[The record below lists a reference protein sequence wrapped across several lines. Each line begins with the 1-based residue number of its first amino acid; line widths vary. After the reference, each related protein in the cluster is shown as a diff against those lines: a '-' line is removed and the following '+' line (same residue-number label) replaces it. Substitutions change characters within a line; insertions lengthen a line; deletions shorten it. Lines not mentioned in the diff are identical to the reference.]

1 MKTPESNLFGKLC
14 YGNQL
19 HGILRIAGETETA
32 VSELRLSKQLLG
44 TGMETFLKDVRHAL
58 RALRKS
64 PGFTAVAVLTLGL
77 GIGANTA
84 IFSVVESVLLKPL
97 PYPQPD
103 RLVEVWNTYLPQ
115 FPQVPN
121 SSGDFQDFRRQ
132 AGSFSGMAAYI
143 DIPSGYNLTGEGQPE
158 RVEARLATS
167 GLFPLL
173 GIRPIVGHSFGPDDD
188 KAGGP
193 RVVLLSYPF
202 WQSRFGANPEIVGR
216 AVTLDGIGY
225 TVVGV
230 LPAAFRLAPTTDI
243 WMPVSQYGDDLT
255 SHVHH
260 EFSILGRLKPGV
272 STSQAQADLATLN
285 RQEEQAFP
293 DTHKNWGVL
302 VTPMEDPSAVKM
314 RVALLVLLGAVGLVL
329 LVACANIVNLLLARN
344 AVRQKEI
351 ALRVA
356 LGASRGRL
364 LGQLLTE
371 SILLALLGGG
381 LGILLASSG
390 LRALDAFVPSDLSGV
405 KSAGLNGWVL
415 GLTLAVSVLAGIV
428 CGLLPAV
435 QTLRQDLHG
444 ILKEGTRTAGASG
457 GQRLRSLLVVS
468 EIALALM
475 PLIGAG
481 LLIRSFH
488 RLLEVSPGFRG
499 GHLLAMEVD
508 QPQLPIAEILKMT
521 NEQRINLSKKQSVQF
536 DEMSQKIQELP
547 GVQAVGGITVMP
559 LGTAMRSASRFVIDG
574 QPLPPNGARP
584 VAETR
589 VVSPGYFAAM
599 GIPLRMGRPLD
610 AHDYGEQIVV
620 VNEALAKRFFAGG
633 DALGKR
639 VNLCSLDPAHP
650 CWSTIVGVVGNV
662 HQYGLDASPTLDIY
676 FTGGWTPHLVI
687 RTAAD
692 PAALA
697 QAVVGKV
704 HEFDANLPVTHL
716 MTLDNLLAASVS
728 PRRFSTFLLGMFAGL
743 ALLLAAMGVYGVMSY
758 VVSLRT
764 NEIGIRM
771 ALGAKPADIW
781 KLVIGRAARLALA
794 GIALGLVGSFL
805 LTRLIASLLYEVKP
819 ADPLTFGSVALLLAA
834 VALLACYVPA
844 QRATRVDPLVALRYE

>member
-1 MKTPESNLFGKLC
+1 
-14 YGNQL
+14 
-19 HGILRIAGETETA
+19 
-32 VSELRLSKQLLG
+32 
-44 TGMETFLKDVRHAL
+44 METLWQDVRHAL
-58 RALRKS
+58 RAWRKS
-64 PGFTAVAVLTLGL
+64 PGFAAVAVLTLGL

-84 IFSVVESVLLKPL
+84 IFSVVERVLLKPL

-143 DIPSGYNLTGEGQPE
+143 DIPRGYNLTGEGQPE

-173 GIRPIVGHSFGPDDD
+173 GIRPIVGHFFGADDD

-193 RVVLLSYPF
+193 RVALLSYPF
-202 WQSRFGANPEIVGR
+202 WQSRFGANPAIVGR
-216 AVTLDGIGY
+216 SVTLDGIGY

-230 LPAAFRLAPTTDI
+230 LPAVLRLAPTTDI

-272 STSQAQADLATLN
+272 SISQAQAELATLN
-285 RQEEQAFP
+285 RQEEQTFP

-302 VTPMEDPSAVKM
+302 VMPMEDPSAVRM
-314 RVALLVLLGAVGLVL
+314 RVALLVLLGAVGFVL
-329 LVACANIVNLLLARN
+329 LVACANLVNLLLARN
-344 AVRQKEI
+344 AARQKEI

-371 SILLALLGGG
+371 SVVLALLGGS
-381 LGILLASSG
+381 LGILLASGG
-390 LRALDAFVPSDLSGV
+390 LRVLDDFVPNDLSGV
-405 KSAGLNGWVL
+405 KGAGLNGWVL
-415 GLTLAVSVLAGIV
+415 GFTLAVSVFAGIV
-428 CGLLPAV
+428 CGLLPAA
-435 QTLRQDLHG
+435 QTLRQDLQG
-444 ILKEGTRTAGASG
+444 ILKEGTRTVGASG
-457 GQRLRSLLVVS
+457 GQRMRSLLVVS
-468 EIALALM
+468 EIALALI
-475 PLIGAG
+475 PLVGAG

-488 RLLEVSPGFRG
+488 RLLEVSPGFRFA
-499 GHLLAMEVD
+499 HVLAMEID
-508 QPQLPIAEILKMT
+508 QPQLPIAEILKMS
-521 NEQRINLSKKQSVQF
+521 NEQQIELSKKQSEQF
-536 DEMSQKIQELP
+536 DELSQKIEEVP
-547 GVQAVGGITVMP
+547 GVQAVGGVTVMP

-589 VVSPGYFAAM
+589 VVSQGYFAAM

-620 VNEALAKRFFAGG
+620 VNEALAQRFFAGG

-662 HQYGLDASPTLDIY
+662 HQYGLDAAPTLDIY
-676 FTGGWTPHLVI
+676 FTGGWTPYLVL
-687 RTAAD
+687 RTASD

-697 QAVVGKV
+697 RAVVGKV
-704 HEFDANLPVTHL
+704 HEFDASLPVTHL
-716 MTLDNLLAASVS
+716 MTLDNLLADSLS
-728 PRRFSTFLLGMFAGL
+728 PRRFSTFLLGVFAGL

-758 VVSLRT
+758 MVSLRT

-771 ALGAKPADIW
+771 ALGAGTADIW
-781 KLVIGRAARLALA
+781 KLVIGGAAWLALA
-794 GIALGLVGSFL
+794 GITVGLVGSFL
-805 LTRLIASLLYEVKP
+805 LTKLIASLLYGVKTT
-819 ADPLTFGSVALLLAA
+819 DPLTCGSAALLLAA
-834 VALLACYVPA
+834 MALLACYVPA
-844 QRATRVDPLVALRYE
+844 RRATRVDPLVALRYE